1 MKNSGQFG
9 AHTYV
14 SEFDRPLI
22 SAFLPILRD
31 ENFKF
36 IESTPLSAKWRLENC
51 KEHIEEMLDDLNFD
65 DEIYEGF
72 EG

>member
-9 AHTYV
+9 SHTYV

-22 SAFLPILRD
+22 SAFLPILED

-36 IESTPLSAKWRLENC
+36 WDSNPLPAKYKLENC
-51 KEHIEEMLDDLNFD
+51 KENIEEILEDFSFD